1 MDEMEVMSVGDRLR
15 YARGDRSQAEVAQA
29 VGLSVMAIS
38 KLESDQI
45 KPSYDTM
52 LKLARF
58 FHTSADKLFF

>member
-1 MDEMEVMSVGDRLR
+1 MDARSTLSIGDRLK
-15 YARGDRSQAEVAQA
+15 YARGDRSQAEVAEG

-38 KLESDQI
+38 KFESDQI

-52 LKLARF
+52 LKLARY

>member
-1 MDEMEVMSVGDRLR
+1 MDEKEVMSVGDRLR

-29 VGLSVMAIS
+29 VGLSVRAIS

>member
-1 MDEMEVMSVGDRLR
+1 MDEKEVMSVGDRLR

>member
-1 MDEMEVMSVGDRLR
+1 MEEKKVMSVGDRLR

>member
-1 MDEMEVMSVGDRLR
+1 MNGENVMSIGDRLR